1 MVYCAW
7 IFVKQKTTDE
17 MRISDWSSDV
27 CSSDLWPD
35 NHLGDRDDIVMVG
48 QQQELF
54 DALKALGKPIVV
66 VLTNGR
72 PLAVNTVAEQANAL
86 IEGWYGGEQGGTAM
100 ADVLF
105 GSVNPGGKLP
115 VTIARSV
122 GDRKSTRLN
131 SSH

>member
-1 MVYCAW
+1 
-7 IFVKQKTTDE
+7 
-17 MRISDWSSDV
+17 
-27 CSSDLWPD
+27 
-35 NHLGDRDDIVMVG
+35 MVG

-72 PLAVNTVAEQANAL
+72 PLAVDTVAEQANAL

-122 GDRKSTRLN
+122 GQLPLFYNHKDRKSTRLN

>member
-1 MVYCAW
+1 
-7 IFVKQKTTDE
+7 
-17 MRISDWSSDV
+17 
-27 CSSDLWPD
+27 
-35 NHLGDRDDIVMVG
+35 MVG

-122 GDRKSTRLN
+122 GQLPLFYNHKPSAQRGYLFDTTAPLDRKSTRLN

>member
-54 DALKALGKPIVV
+54 DALKALGKQIVV

-100 ADVLF
+100 ADEIGRASCRERVCQY
-105 GSVNPGGKLP
+105 V
-115 VTIARSV
+115 
-122 GDRKSTRLN
+122 
-131 SSH
+131 